1 MRITPGSGPAS
12 LRYVQAER
20 FRGHEID
27 DELELRRLHH
37 RQIGGLFTFEAATSI
52 DADQPVHRRSHHFV
66 GEDPVMI
73 AITPADNFFQGGSP
87 KTGHPISPP
96 GPSSL
101 PEIVSAT
108 FPGMAPG

>member
-37 RQIGGLFTFEAATSI
+37 RQIGRVFTFEDATSI
-52 DADQPVHRRSHHFV
+52 DAYQRVHLFEVRSVAHQAAGLREFARC
-66 GEDPVMI
+66 ENRWNSM
-73 AITPADNFFQGGSP
+73 ADGRQVERGGS
-87 KTGHPISPP
+87 
-96 GPSSL
+96 
-101 PEIVSAT
+101 
-108 FPGMAPG
+108 